1 LDGLALPHSRTRG
14 LTGREAAWAHLGGY
28 GAAGLRRVFLYFDRI
43 WEVVPLQQKLV
54 AESL

>member
-1 LDGLALPHSRTRG
+1 MDGLALPHSRTRG